1 MTHTTPA
8 HFLHGLTPDPDAV
21 TDARAFTLMLPE
33 ARHVRARLEDLISC
47 CAYFV
52 QRHAGPRPSGTA
64 HTEALH
70 VLTFAASG
78 LWAFL
83 EDAPTADPWAT
94 LTRARLWAVERCQRH
109 TAHLTRQ
116 EVEALHVAF
125 NHPHTLPAWAAQ
137 VRQAGRDVE
146 GGRLAAWWAVSHLL
160 EALPHLEDGEAED
173 LTDAVLKALEGPHGT
188 PAPFLPFPAPQDSS
202 PAPVYTA
209 QYVEH
214 LAPGLARVGM
224 GGGED
229 YLMTRDTCR
238 LTPLPDGSAFAVLT
252 VEDQPLTIRLTPEDA
267 RTIRAALALPDPGES
282 EDGPASPLN

>member
-21 TDARAFTLMLPE
+21 TDARAYSLMLPE
-33 ARHVRARLEDLISC
+33 SRQVRARLEDLISC

-94 LTRARLWAVERCQRH
+94 LTRAHLWAVDHCARAADR
-109 TAHLTRQ
+109 
-116 EVEALHVAF
+116 VPDEALGGLQHALT
-125 NHPHTLPAWAAQ
+125 NTPHLPAWAHEQ
-137 VRQAGRDVE
+137 RDAGRE
-146 GGRLAAWWAVSHLL
+146 EEAGRLAAWLAVSHLL
-160 EALPHLEDGEAED
+160 EALPALEDGEAED
-173 LTDAVLKALEGPHGT
+173 LTDAVLQALERPHAT
-188 PAPFLPFPAPQDSS
+188 PFLPFPDPLYTPA
-202 PAPVYTA
+202 PAPVHTA

-267 RTIRAALALPDPGES
+267 RTTRAALALPDPGES